1 MAPKTRVK
9 RNAMTAS
16 LFAATSRKKQ
26 QISFESVTSLR
37 AGNETVPSATGSPGV
52 EEPATMVTTRDAGPT
67 TGLEGTDMAGHRSGG
82 EGTSVASAAAASVKM
97 SVGGPSSRVG
107 EETGSALEDI
117 PATGGE
123 ETTAETTAVHSTPRT
138 SQDILGDFAEDWL
151 ETLDKDEIKSVSL
164 FLCYHFVHAFSF
176 TETKAAEYAASM
188 MKKSDRTVRRWRSA
202 LIDNDGV
209 LPESEQGRYQRSS
222 VLWQNEELNKKAVEY
237 VRDNISV
244 KGHPNLTTVTF
255 CKWVN
260 ECFLPN
266 CTLEPGFPRKI
277 SLETTRLWL
286 HHLGF
291 EVLTVRKGIFI
302 DGHER
307 PDVIDARKLFLRKM
321 TKIGFLHLSNAP
333 TEGAMRALPDV
344 DAPTSERRSKT
355 VLFFH
360 DESTFMSNEDQTT
373 QWGMKGEKMLKP
385 KSKGSGIMVSDF
397 IDEHNGF
404 LALSD
409 EEHDKA
415 KVSNPRIHKYAR
427 EFLEY
432 GESKEGYWTRDKFVA
447 QMHRAIEMAEIK
459 YPKEEGWCHV
469 WVFDHSSC
477 HAAMA
482 ADALEVGKM
491 NVKPGGKQRIMHDTT
506 WNGRIWK
513 MYYTERD
520 GRKVAKGMKMVLEER
535 GISTAGKNADWM
547 RETLAELTGP

>member
-1 MAPKTRVK
+1 
-9 RNAMTAS
+9 
-16 LFAATSRKKQ
+16 
-26 QISFESVTSLR
+26 
-37 AGNETVPSATGSPGV
+37 
-52 EEPATMVTTRDAGPT
+52 
-67 TGLEGTDMAGHRSGG
+67 
-82 EGTSVASAAAASVKM
+82 
-97 SVGGPSSRVG
+97 
-107 EETGSALEDI
+107 
-117 PATGGE
+117 
-123 ETTAETTAVHSTPRT
+123 
-138 SQDILGDFAEDWL
+138 
-151 ETLDKDEIKSVSL
+151 
-164 FLCYHFVHAFSF
+164 
-176 TETKAAEYAASM
+176 M

-209 LPESEQGRYQRSS
+209 LPESEQGRYQRSG

-277 SLETTRLWL
+277 SLETTCVWL

-385 KSKGSGIMVSDF
+385 KSKWCPI
-397 IDEHNGF
+397 
-404 LALSD
+404 LS
-409 EEHDKA
+409 
-415 KVSNPRIHKYAR
+415 
-427 EFLEY
+427 
-432 GESKEGYWTRDKFVA
+432 
-447 QMHRAIEMAEIK
+447 M
-459 YPKEEGWCHV
+459 
-469 WVFDHSSC
+469 
-477 HAAMA
+477 
-482 ADALEVGKM
+482 
-491 NVKPGGKQRIMHDTT
+491 
-506 WNGRIWK
+506 
-513 MYYTERD
+513 
-520 GRKVAKGMKMVLEER
+520 
-535 GISTAGKNADWM
+535 STMDS
-547 RETLAELTGP
+547 